1 MIGAGSPHWMTVRR
15 VLLVLAAVGLLQLTA
30 AWEAAERFEFD
41 LLSTLTAPPP
51 PDVGVAVIGL
61 DEPSFAALG
70 QSPPLPRSQHAR
82 LIEALDHTDAAVL
95 GVDILF
101 PEARELEEDAALA
114 RALRVEMP
122 VVLASADVDVQT
134 SQVAQYVQ
142 RVASIF
148 PEARHGL
155 VHLAVDADG
164 VVRRAPLEPDTMWR
178 AMAEAAGRAFTPP
191 PERAL
196 LRQYAPEVPMPYL
209 HYTQALEPEAHFPPG
224 YLRGRL
230 LLLGQNTPVS
240 GVDQFSTALRGL
252 QGGTIS
258 GVFVHATALTN
269 ALAGDWIRP
278 APPLAASLAGV
289 GALLLVA
296 AATARRWTLW
306 RALGASALAGLAVL
320 VVVVVLFVADFWLS
334 SLPAL
339 AALLLHLNLGAAES
353 YWREARRREL
363 LRQQFARYVPPT
375 VVDTLAASDTAP
387 RLSGERRELTLLFSD
402 LAGFTAASENLPPE
416 TVAQE
421 LNAYFTA
428 MTNTVHHHGGTLD
441 KFIGDAVMAFWNAPL
456 DDPDHARHALACALD
471 MQTAMRELRAR
482 WAGGPFAQLGLR
494 IGLHTGEAAVGHLG
508 SEGRFTYT
516 AVGDAVNT
524 AARLE
529 GANKVFGTGVLLSET
544 TRARLGD
551 MAART
556 LWLDRLVLSGRSSG
570 LDVYTVCEEPAR
582 VGWTERLHE
591 ALLAR
596 RWDDAR
602 ALCDQAPADHPDWQ
616 AQAAR
621 WQDRIAHLDTPPT
634 QDPSVASGS
643 DHLALAIDKA

>member
-1 MIGAGSPHWMTVRR
+1 MTLANSPHWMTVRR
-15 VLLVLAAVGLLQLTA
+15 VLLVLAAVGLLQLTP
-30 AWEAAERFEFD
+30 AWQAAERFEFD

-51 PDVGVAVIGL
+51 PDMGVAVIGL

-70 QSPPLPRSQHAR
+70 QSPPLPRSQHAK
-82 LIEALDHTDAAVL
+82 LIEALDRTDAAVL

-101 PEARELEEDAALA
+101 PEARDLEDDAALA
-114 RALRVEMP
+114 RALRADMP

-164 VVRRAPLEPDTMWR
+164 VVRRAPQEPDTMWR

-191 PERAL
+191 PQGAL

-209 HYTQALEPEAHFPPG
+209 HYTQALAPEEHFPPG
-224 YLRGRL
+224 HLQGRL

-240 GVDQFSTALRGL
+240 GVDQFATALRGL

-258 GVFVHATALTN
+258 GVFVHATALMN
-269 ALAGDWIRP
+269 ALADDWIRP
-278 APPLAASLAGV
+278 APLPTAATLGMA
-289 GALLLVA
+289 ALLLVVA
-296 AATARRWTLW
+296 VTARRWTLW
-306 RALGASALAGLAVL
+306 RALVASLLAAAVVLLL
-320 VVVVVLFVADFWLS
+320 VVALFVGNVWLS

-339 AALLLHLNLGAAES
+339 AALMLHLNLGAAES
-353 YWREARRREL
+353 YWREARRREM

-375 VVDTLAASDTAP
+375 VVDTLAASETAP
-387 RLSGERRELTLLFSD
+387 RVSGERRTLTLLFSD
-402 LAGFTAASENLPPE
+402 LAGFTAASEHLPPE

-456 DDPDHARHALACALD
+456 DDPDHARRAMACAID
-471 MQTAMRELRAR
+471 MQAAMHELRAR
-482 WAGGPFAQLGLR
+482 WANGPFAQLGLR
-494 IGLHTGEAAVGHLG
+494 IGLHTGDAAVGHLG

-529 GANKVFGTGVLLSET
+529 GANKVLGTGILLSEA
-544 TRARLGD
+544 TRAQLGD
-551 MAART
+551 WAART
-556 LWLDRLVLSGRSSG
+556 LWLDRLVLSGRTSG
-570 LDVYTVCEEPAR
+570 LDVYTPCDEPAR
-582 VGWTERLHE
+582 VGWADRLRE
-591 ALLAR
+591 ALLER

-602 ALCDQAPADHPDWQ
+602 ALCDQAPSDHPAWQ
-616 AQAAR
+616 AQTAR
-621 WQDRIAHLDTPPT
+621 MRERVETLANATDLDHAGNLT
-634 QDPSVASGS
+634 
-643 DHLALAIDKA
+643 DHLARSIDKA